1 MSFSVN
7 SPSKNVILLFSS
19 SEKVYCY
26 CQYSAGNPYQKIN
39 KETDGYHIADL
50 GNHFYPRPGV
60 DNDCDYIDNVIAFI
74 DNDCD
79 YIDNECKYKTQEI
92 DVSFLSE
99 SSGCNDYIFH
109 GLEFHI
115 GYFIFIRE
123 KKMALFLHC
132 LIAQ

>member
-60 DNDCDYIDNVIAFI
+60 DNDCDYIDN
-74 DNDCD
+74 
-79 YIDNECKYKTQEI
+79 ECKYKTQEI

-123 KKMALFLHC
+123 KKMALFFHC

>member
-26 CQYSAGNPYQKIN
+26 CQYSAGNPYQKID
-39 KETDGYHIADL
+39 KETDGYHITDL

-60 DNDCDYIDNVIAFI
+60 